1 MQTPTHAGWFDDPE
15 NDQQLR
21 YFDGV
26 VWTKH
31 TTPRS
36 TRQASSAPAQ
46 PGQQQ
51 YPGQGHPPQYPGQ
64 TQSASSQGSQGSTG
78 GQGQAPSGDAPQG
91 RTPAQQGQ
99 QQGGWQAPN
108 PQFPGTPQSGQ
119 WNAPQGQPQQGQQ
132 PYPGHGQYP
141 QHYGQ
146 QGQPYPG
153 QPGQQ
158 HPGQQAP
165 WNAPGYGGFVT
176 GPTTPDGQPLA
187 TFWQRVGAYLIDG
200 IIQFLLVLVF
210 AGWLLVR
217 ALGPVLDDF
226 RRAIETNDPAA
237 FETINTTG
245 LDYGSLIAFAL
256 ISAAIQFGYSVLF
269 LSRTGATPGKAVLG
283 ISVRLRERPGVPS
296 VGVAARRTSVQTA
309 LSLLSNIPVLGNIAG
324 LAALLDLLWPAWDDK
339 KQALH
344 DKFAATN
351 VVKGKQQR

>member
-1 MQTPTHAGWFDDPE
+1 MQTPTRAGWFDDPE
-15 NDQQLR
+15 DDQQLR

-36 TRQASSAPAQ
+36 TRQASSTPSQ

-51 YPGQGHPPQYPGQ
+51 FPGQGHPPQYPGQ
-64 TQSASSQGSQGSTG
+64 MQSGAAQAPGGEGQHGQAQG
-78 GQGQAPSGDAPQG
+78 GQP
-91 RTPAQQGQ
+91 TQQPE
-99 QQGGWQAPN
+99 GWQAPN
-108 PQFPGTPQSGQ
+108 PQFPGSPQSGQ
-119 WNAPQGQPQQGQQ
+119 WNAPQGQQGQQQYPGQQ
-132 PYPGHGQYP
+132 PYQP
-141 QHYGQ
+141 Q
-146 QGQPYPG
+146 

-158 HPGQQAP
+158 AS
-165 WNAPGYGGFVT
+165 WNAPGYGAFST

-200 IIQFLLVLVF
+200 IIQFVLVLVLG
-210 AGWLLVR
+210 GWLLVR
-217 ALGPVLDDF
+217 ALGPLLDDF
-226 RRAIETNDPAA
+226 RRAIESNDPAA
-237 FETINTTG
+237 FETINTTN
-245 LDYGSLIAFAL
+245 LDYGSLIAFAV
-256 ISAAIQFGYSVLF
+256 ISAAIQFGYAVLF
-269 LSRTGATPGKAVLG
+269 LSRTGATPGKAALG

-296 VGVAARRTSVQTA
+296 IAVAARRSSVQTV

-344 DKFAATN
+344 DKVAATN